1 MRKGKGT
8 NQAYPKECTAIMAC
22 MGGTAEE
29 GAAHLINGEQKTM
42 RIDRKKIT
50 HLQKITG

>member
-29 GAAHLINGEQKTM
+29 GAAHLIDADKNKM
-42 RIDRKKIT
+42 RIDRKKSLT
-50 HLQKITG
+50 CRK